1 MGKKEKNWIAI
12 CRELWYIVIVTHCPE
27 IKLSVGG
34 ICMTTDEKLDILIES
49 MAGLKEDVSGL
60 KEDVSGLKKDV
71 SGLKEEVSGLKE
83 DVSGLKEDV
92 SGLKEDVSVLKAE
105 VSDLKEDVSSLK
117 QKIISIEITLENET
131 NRNIEIIAENHIN
144 LDRKLEEALKA
155 YRDNEIFQIRVNVL
169 DAEVKRIAAG
179 LR

>member
-1 MGKKEKNWIAI
+1 M
-12 CRELWYIVIVTHCPE
+12 
-27 IKLSVGG
+27 
-34 ICMTTDEKLDILIES
+34 
-49 MAGLKEDVSGL
+49 
-60 KEDVSGLKKDV
+60 
-71 SGLKEEVSGLKE
+71 
-83 DVSGLKEDV
+83 
-92 SGLKEDVSVLKAE
+92 KAE
-105 VSDLKEDVSSLK
+105 VSDLKGDLSSLK

>member
-105 VSDLKEDVSSLK
+105 VSDLKVVVSSLK